1 MAEIDLKGIIGNRI
15 REYRLENRLTQ
26 AEFAE
31 IMDISV
37 NFLSEIENGKK
48 GMSQDTIYRLCK
60 HFHLSADYIIFG
72 LENTVIK
79 TAPCTLDDIINYVSK
94 MPLEELDTFIEYV
107 ISLKK
112 LKEHEKTDQV

>member
-1 MAEIDLKGIIGNRI
+1 MESSDLREIIGNRI
-15 REYRLENRLTQ
+15 REYRIENRLTQ

-31 IMDISV
+31 VMDISV

-60 HFHLSADYIIFG
+60 HFKLSADYVIFG
-72 LENTVIK
+72 IENTIVEDVPLSLDNVI
-79 TAPCTLDDIINYVSK
+79 DYVSK
-94 MPLEELDTFIEYV
+94 MPLDELGTFIEYL

-112 LKEHEKTDQV
+112 LKGLERTV

>member
-1 MAEIDLKGIIGNRI
+1 MNSSDLRAIIGNRI
-15 REYRLENRLTQ
+15 REYRLENRFTQ

-37 NFLSEIENGKK
+37 NFLSEIENGRK

-60 HFHLSADYIIFG
+60 HFKLSADFVIFG
-72 LENTVIK
+72 IENTIIEQE
-79 TAPCTLDDIINYVSK
+79 TCSLDQIIDYVSK
-94 MPLEELDTFIEYV
+94 MPLDELRTFIEYL

-112 LKEHEKTDQV
+112 LKELEKTV

>member
-1 MAEIDLKGIIGNRI
+1 MADMDLKGIIGNRI

-48 GMSQDTIYRLCK
+48 GMSQETIYRLCK
-60 HFHLSADYIIFG
+60 HFKLSADFVIFG
-72 LENTVIK
+72 TESTVK
-79 TAPCTLDDIINYVSK
+79 EKAPCSVDAIIDYVSK
-94 MPLEELDTFIEYV
+94 IPLDELDTLIEYLM
-107 ISLKK
+107 SLKK
-112 LKEHEKTDQV
+112 LREHQRID

>member
-1 MAEIDLKGIIGNRI
+1 MVDMDLKGIIGNRI

-60 HFHLSADYIIFG
+60 HFKLSADFVIFG
-72 LENTVIK
+72 VENTIK
-79 TAPCTLDDIINYVSK
+79 EAEPYSVEKLIDYVSK
-94 MPLEELDTFIEYV
+94 IPLDELDTLIEYLT
-107 ISLKK
+107 SLKK
-112 LKEHEKTDQV
+112 LREHQRIN